1 MAAGSEA
8 LDSVKTPGVY
18 QRILA
23 ESRPS
28 VLWGARCFPSSGSQD
43 STLASFPR
51 SRLLWKL
58 FVLRKLNHRENSPQ
72 RPRLQEP
79 GPSLTCIACPKA
91 KVMGGRRAENILKG
105 HLPEANSSNDFPQ
118 NSTIFLT

>member
-8 LDSVKTPGVY
+8 LDSVKTPGIY

-43 STLASFPR
+43 STLASLPR

-91 KVMGGRRAENILKG
+91 KVMGGAQGREHSQGPFAR
-105 HLPEANSSNDFPQ
+105 S
-118 NSTIFLT
+118 